1 MITLA
6 LHSETHIALRNSYQ
20 HKDAIKALASYPDV
34 QWGPD
39 AKAWLLDV
47 ALLHK
52 LYDTLGDSIAPASVD
67 FWCECPLYV
76 QRPVQP
82 RRRTKREIMQHKRQ
96 DAEAAGRFGRVIVE
110 MMHKEVG
117 QT

>member
-34 QWGPD
+34 QWGPE

-47 ALLHK
+47 GLLDK
-52 LYDTLGDSIAPASVD
+52 LYETLGDSIAPASPS
-67 FWCECPLYV
+67 FWMQCPLPTPIV
-76 QRPVQP
+76 AQP
-82 RRRTKREIMQHKRQ
+82 RRRTKREIMIEKRQ
-96 DAEAAGRFGRVIVE
+96 EQEAAGKFGRAIVDL
-110 MMHKEVG
+110 MHGGE
-117 QT
+117 